1 MDEFSSE
8 KGLVAQSVTTLQP
21 DDPIEGMIIGKSAA
35 IQQVIA
41 AARKIASH
49 ATATVLIQGES
60 GTGKDVLARAIH
72 ELGRTTTSPGS
83 LFIPINCAAI
93 PETLLESE
101 LFGVEAGAYTDA
113 KVSRD
118 GWLSRAHRGTLFLDE
133 IGSMPLFL
141 QAKLLRVLETR
152 SFRRVGGMKE
162 IHVNLRIISATNT
175 DLQAAV
181 ARKAFRQDLFYRL
194 NGFPIYMPPLRERR
208 EDLPLLIEHFLR
220 RVSANR
226 GEPLT
231 VSPDAMRLMESY
243 SWPGNV
249 RELLNAIERGDILC
263 DNNVIQPKDILSSL
277 PVTPQYADQ
286 QLIELLSKLQFPENG
301 LDLPAL
307 LSTIERSFIQEALK
321 RCGGNQVH
329 AAQLLSLSRDQL
341 RYRLLEKAV
350 RQLTD

>member
-1 MDEFSSE
+1 MVFPSE
-8 KGLVAQSVTTLQP
+8 KSLPAQSVTTLQP
-21 DDPIEGMIIGKSAA
+21 DDPIEGMIIGQSVA

-60 GTGKDVLARAIH
+60 GTGKDVMARAIH
-72 ELGRTTTSPGS
+72 ELGRPTSPTS

-93 PETLLESE
+93 PETLLETE

-118 GWLSRAHRGTLFLDE
+118 GWLSRANRGTLFLDE
-133 IGSMPLFL
+133 IGSMPLIL

-152 SFRRVGGMKE
+152 SFRRVGGTRE
-162 IHVNLRIISATNT
+162 LHVNLRIISATNA

-181 ARKAFRQDLFYRL
+181 ARKTFRQDLFYRL

-220 RVSANR
+220 LASARR
-226 GEPLT
+226 GGPLEI
-231 VSPDAMRLMESY
+231 SADAMRLLERH
-243 SWPGNV
+243 SWPGNI
-249 RELLNAIERGDILC
+249 RELQHVIERGNILC
-263 DNNVIQPKDILSSL
+263 DNNVIQPKDILNAL

-286 QLIELLSKLQFPENG
+286 QVIELLQKLQFPEGG

-307 LSTIERSFIQEALK
+307 LNTIEQSFIQEALK

-329 AAQLLSLSRDQL
+329 AAQLLGISRDKL
-341 RYRLLEKAV
+341 RYRLAERGAKRPSV
-350 RQLTD
+350 